1 MLISFFK
8 SIARYKF
15 VLSFNLFGI
24 MACSNNDPAP
34 AVLSAIKFKDLNADY
49 APLVFSTDPL
59 VPPTRP
65 TQKKKYTFFS
75 FKTGQVIAIADSS
88 KSTAWD
94 IGFRSTSIIV
104 NGGTS
109 GPGVG
114 GVIVQQGIF
123 ANIKTAPLIGYVQ
136 DAYNSIT
143 KSGTFAISSSP
154 LASGAIATNQW
165 WYNSGTNQSTIVS
178 SIAGQV
184 FIIKTADGRYAK
196 MEISSYYKGAPVV
209 VNNRSDLDRY
219 YTFRYVYQPGNTANF

>member
-1 MLISFFK
+1 MK
-8 SIARYKF
+8 KIAL
-15 VLSFNLFGI
+15 LSSCFLLFSLLFI
-24 MACSNNDPAP
+24 TACTNNDPAP
-34 AVLSAIKFKDLNADY
+34 AVLSAITFKDLNADY
-49 APLVFSTDPL
+49 APLVFSSDPA

-65 TQKKKYTFFS
+65 AQKRKFTFFS
-75 FKTGQVIAIADSS
+75 FKTGQVMTIADSS
-88 KSTAWD
+88 KSTLWD

-123 ANIKTAPLIGYVQ
+123 ADIKTAPLTGYVQ
-136 DAYNSIT
+136 DNYNPIT

-154 LASGAIATNQW
+154 LATGVTATNQW

-178 SIAGQV
+178 PIAGQV

-196 MEISSYYKGAPVV
+196 MEITSYYKGAPVT
-209 VNNRSDLDRY
+209 VNNLSDLDRY
-219 YTFRYVYQPGNTANF
+219 YTFRYVYQPGNSASF